1 MTSHAA
7 DRILFP
13 DFRTFDVDAG
23 GVTIHGVAGGSG
35 PPVLLLHGYPQT
47 HAIWHRVAPELAKR
61 FTVVATDLTG
71 YGDSA
76 KPTSSAPDHA
86 PYRKSTMAR
95 DQRLAMQALGHE
107 RFHLVGHDRGG
118 RVAHRLALDFPDAV
132 QTLTTLDIAP
142 TLHMYQNTSDAFARA
157 YWHWFFLIKA
167 TPVPETM
174 IGADPDFFIRQ
185 HMSRGPKGVGLF
197 NEIAFGEYLRC
208 FSNPAVIH
216 AACEDYR
223 ASATVD
229 MAQDA
234 ADLGRLRIRCPML
247 ALWGTEG
254 AVGKCFDVL
263 GSWREWADDVRG
275 EAVASGHYIAEEV
288 PEVLLELLELHC
300 LA

>member
-1 MTSHAA
+1 MGSQAA
-7 DRILFP
+7 DAILFP
-13 DFRTFDVDAG
+13 GFRTFDVDAG
-23 GVTIHGVAGGSG
+23 GVTIHGVTGGSG

-61 FTVVATDLTG
+61 FTVVASDLTG
-71 YGDSA
+71 YGDSG
-76 KPTSSAPDHA
+76 KPASNADHA
-86 PYRKSTMAR
+86 PYTKAAMA
-95 DQRLAMQALGHE
+95 LAQVQAMAALGHN

-132 QTLTTLDIAP
+132 QTLTVLDIAP
-142 TLHMYQNTSDAFARA
+142 TLHMYQHTSDAFARA

-167 TPVPETM
+167 APVPETM

-197 NEIAFGEYLRC
+197 NAMAFSEYLRC
-208 FSNPAVIH
+208 FRDPAAIH

-229 MAQDA
+229 LQRDE
-234 ADLGRLRIRCPML
+234 ADLGKVTIKAPML
-247 ALWGTEG
+247 ALWGSDG

-263 GSWREWADDVRG
+263 ASWREWADDVRG
-275 EAVASGHYIAEEV
+275 EAVASGHYIPEEA
-288 PEVLLELLELHC
+288 PEKLLELLLRHMG
-300 LA
+300 